1 MLAAG
6 SFAMVSK
13 PVTLAFVAVGCMAAA
28 GVGAYVAV
36 RQSSNVVATRRAAVA
51 MSTPAAA
58 PVAVA
63 ETEATVDDPAARP
76 AARPAPD
83 EKAAP
88 VAEPRREAVAES
100 RPAPGVS
107 ARGAARGPG
116 PAAAPV
122 PPAQAP
128 APIPAPPELSVA
140 PGAPVDLG
148 EPVSVPAYEPPAPVY
163 EDLVVSANSVL
174 GLRLETSVSSET
186 AAVEDPVEARVT
198 RDVTVGGMLAVPA
211 GSHVLGTVVLV
222 DRGGKMKERA
232 RLGVR
237 FHTLVLADHSQV
249 PIQTDAIYRE
259 GESPANQSVAKIGGA
274 AVGGA
279 ILGALFGGAKGA
291 VMGGATGAAGG
302 TALVMAGDR
311 NPATLPAGSTVTVRL
326 ISPVT
331 ITVER

>member
-1 MLAAG
+1 
-6 SFAMVSK
+6 MVSK
-13 PVTLAFVAVGCMAAA
+13 PVTLALVAVGCMAAA

-36 RQSSNVVATRRAAVA
+36 RQGQDVVAARPAAVA
-51 MSTPAAA
+51 VATPAAV

-76 AARPAPD
+76 VAGPAPD
-83 EKAAP
+83 EKAATP
-88 VAEPRREAVAES
+88 IALAPAPRREAVAD
-100 RPAPGVS
+100 PAPAVPVRER
-107 ARGAARGPG
+107 ARSPK
-116 PAAAPV
+116 PAAAPA
-122 PPAQAP
+122 PPVQAP
-128 APIPAPPELSVA
+128 APVPAPPELAVE

-148 EPVSVPAYEPPAPVY
+148 EPVDVPVYEPPAPVY

-174 GLRLETSVSSET
+174 GLQLETSVSTET
-186 AAVEDPVEARVT
+186 AEVEDPVEARVT
-198 RDVTVGGMLAVPA
+198 RDVTVGGVLAVPA
-211 GSHVLGTVVLV
+211 GTRVLGTVVLV
-222 DRGGKMKERA
+222 DRGGKVKERA

-237 FHTLVLADHSQV
+237 FHTLVLADHSQM

-259 GESPANQSVAKIGGA
+259 GESPANQSVAKIGSA

-279 ILGALFGGAKGA
+279 ILGAIFGGAKGA

-302 TALVMAGDR
+302 TAIVMAGER